1 MNNTI
6 GSARALLALG
16 VALAACPAAGQ
27 SLFTGSLEE
36 FGEASVGG
44 VADVLAGE
52 LDGEAGRIAGWGVGM
67 VKSAAELVE
76 GVGPLS
82 PEDDAY
88 DPMGLDDGF
97 QAPSE
102 CAEDAACQQ
111 CYEEAVAR
119 IDFNR
124 YYLHRAWSITDQY
137 TRFAEGAM
145 AFGDSASGIHG
156 MAGMSWQLQGK
167 PPIRHALKGLKDTYR
182 EKYAAYVAGLE
193 GSLKELGECEARHAG
208 ADRWFGRYAGMYVS
222 MVRDR
227 YRIAD

>member
-1 MNNTI
+1 MNRMMMRI
-6 GSARALLALG
+6 GFALVAGIWLVAVPASA
-16 VALAACPAAGQ
+16 Q
-27 SLFTGSLEE
+27 SLFSGTLEN
-36 FGEASVGG
+36 FSNADVGG

-52 LDGEAGRIAGWGVGM
+52 MDGQAGKYAGWGVAM
-67 VKSAAELVE
+67 ITSAADLVRD
-76 GVGPLS
+76 VGPLS
-82 PEDDAY
+82 DEDGAY
-88 DPMGLDDGF
+88 DPMGLDDDF

-102 CAEDAACQQ
+102 CAEDAACLQ

-137 TRFAEGAM
+137 TKFAEGAM

-167 PPIRHALKGLKDTYR
+167 PPIKQALGGLRKTYR
-182 EKYAAYVAGLE
+182 EKYSAYVEGLE
-193 GSLKELGECEARHAG
+193 GSLKQLGECEAQHAG